1 MRGGHEVAQVY
12 GTFEIGLIFA
22 IMALGVYL
30 TFRILDF
37 PDLTVDGTFTTG
49 GAVAAIMIVAG
60 YPPFL
65 STIIAM
71 LAGFMFGCC
80 TGVLHTKGN
89 INPLLAG
96 ILSMIALYSINLR
109 IMGKPN
115 VALISEETLKHQS
128 KGFFDNVLPFI
139 STFDIIIP
147 MLLVVI
153 IVKLSIDWFLK
164 TDIGL
169 SLRATGDNQRMVRS
183 YSVNTDLTIILGVGI
198 SNGLVALSGALFAQY
213 QGTANATMGV
223 GMIIVGLASV
233 IIGEAIF
240 GTKTIRR
247 VTFAVISGAAI
258 YYFVI
263 ALALNIG
270 FNASD
275 LRLIT
280 ALIVIFAL
288 VSPKIL
294 ANLRDKRK
302 KNFRNR
308 QMDQSDQSVAKEMQ

>member
-1 MRGGHEVAQVY
+1 VAQIY

-60 YPPFL
+60 YPPFF
-65 STIIAM
+65 STIMAII
-71 LAGFMFGCC
+71 AGFIFGCC
-80 TGVLHTKGN
+80 TGVLHTKGK

-128 KGFFDNVLPFI
+128 KGFFDTYLPFL

-147 MLLVVI
+147 MLLVI
-153 IVKLSIDWFLK
+153 ILVKLSIDWFLK

-223 GMIIVGLASV
+223 GMIIIGLASV

-240 GTKTIRR
+240 GTRTVKL
-247 VTFAVISGAAI
+247 VTLAVITGAVI
-258 YYFVI
+258 YYFAV
-263 ALALNIG
+263 ALALKVG

-288 VSPKIL
+288 VSPRIIASIKE
-294 ANLRDKRK
+294 KRK
-302 KNFRNR
+302 KKLHNL
-308 QMDQSDQSVAKEMQ
+308 QMNQSISKEIQ

>member
-1 MRGGHEVAQVY
+1 VAQIY

-60 YPPFL
+60 YPPFF
-65 STIIAM
+65 STIMAII
-71 LAGFMFGCC
+71 AGFIFGCG
-80 TGVLHTKGN
+80 TGILHTKGK

-115 VALISEETLKHQS
+115 VALISEETLKQQS
-128 KGFFDNVLPFI
+128 RGFFETYLPFLN
-139 STFDIIIP
+139 TFDIIIP
-147 MLLVVI
+147 MLLVI
-153 IVKLSIDWFLK
+153 ILVKLSIDWFLK

-223 GMIIVGLASV
+223 GMIIIGLASV

-240 GTKTIRR
+240 GTRTIKM
-247 VTFAVISGAAI
+247 VTIAVITGAVI
-258 YYFVI
+258 YYFAV
-263 ALALNIG
+263 ALALKVG

-288 VSPKIL
+288 VSPRIIASIKE
-294 ANLRDKRK
+294 KRK
-302 KNFRNR
+302 RKFHNL
-308 QMDQSDQSVAKEMQ
+308 QMDQSVTKEIQ